1 MQLVATNLSLTV
13 QLKLPT
19 ASVKPD
25 NQELDKLGLLRF
37 FRGSLRPPKVVP
49 YLLL

>member
-25 NQELDKLGLLRF
+25 NQELDKLGLLIF
-37 FRGSLRPPKVVP
+37 FMGRPPKVVP